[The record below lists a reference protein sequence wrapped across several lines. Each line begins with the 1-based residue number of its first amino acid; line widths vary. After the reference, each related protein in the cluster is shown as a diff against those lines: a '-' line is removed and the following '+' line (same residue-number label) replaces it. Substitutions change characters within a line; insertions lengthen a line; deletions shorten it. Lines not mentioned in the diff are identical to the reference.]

1 MAETFDPDPSEVVHP
16 SAPARNYMEVLGAAG
31 SWVATPSD
39 IVTIVD
45 SLDPTTP
52 GWHPLSPAMVDLM
65 RQPVPAVAVPQRRS
79 VVRARADGVRRRLV
93 RPHRHGREAPTRW
106 SSTAPTA

>member
-1 MAETFDPDPSEVVHP
+1 MRLAGTFDPDPAEVVHP
-16 SAPARNYMEVLGAAG
+16 SVPSRNYMEVLGAAG

-52 GWHPLSPAMVDLM
+52 GWHPLSPPMVELM
-65 RQPVPAVAVPQRRS
+65 RAA
-79 VVRARADGVRRRLV
+79 ARRRC
-93 RPHRHGREAPTRW
+93 RTPTPAAG
-106 SSTAPTA
+106 TASG